1 MAPPNATPAAREAV
15 TISAPAPATPVDEE
29 LEKRKARA
37 ERFGIAFV
45 ESPKPKTKSAPAPAP
60 APAPKAEG
68 TAKATVVSLTFCRQ
82 SFDNTLHRTLPSLRH
97 VQSALVLPSPRRQGL
112 HHLSPLPAGRSVA
125 LDLWKR
131 LILRNRSAGESAPSA
146 SESLWW

>member
-45 ESPKPKTKSAPAPAP
+45 ESPKPKTKSAPAP